1 MIIEDFGTL
10 SNGKECKLYTLQ
22 TPALDLSV
30 TDYGT
35 TLVNLIVKDGA
46 KRTDIVLGFTNAKD
60 YETKNDPCFG
70 CNVGRNA
77 NRIKTGKFTLNNV
90 AYSLDQN
97 DGKNNLHSGNN
108 PYFKRIWNVETYDD
122 NHITFSLNS
131 PNMDQGFPGEIKVF
145 VTYKIINNN
154 SFEIIFEGIP
164 KEDTII
170 NITNHSYFNLN
181 GEGSGSVLDHSVQIF
196 ADYYT
201 PANRESI
208 PLGTVESVKNTPMDF
223 TSPKKIGLE
232 IENDFQQLIYGKGY
246 DHNFVTVEPDKAVK
260 YEDLPYNGKLHKIVE
275 ATGDKSGI
283 KLSIET
289 DYPGVQMYTA
299 NYVENISGKNGHVY
313 NQRTAVCF
321 EPQFFPDAINNANF
335 ISSVCPKHKTFKK
348 HILYTLNT

>member
-1 MIIEDFGTL
+1 M
-10 SNGKECKLYTLQ
+10 
-22 TPALDLSV
+22 
-30 TDYGT
+30 
-35 TLVNLIVKDGA
+35 
-46 KRTDIVLGFTNAKD
+46 
-60 YETKNDPCFG
+60 
-70 CNVGRNA
+70 
-77 NRIKTGKFTLNNV
+77 
-90 AYSLDQN
+90 
-97 DGKNNLHSGNN
+97 HSGNN

-246 DHNFVTVEPDKAVK
+246 DHNFVTVEPNKAVK

-275 ATGDKSGI
+275 ATGNKSGI

-313 NQRTAVCF
+313 NQRAAVCF
-321 EPQFFPDAINNANF
+321 EPQFFLMQLIIQ
-335 ISSVCPKHKTFKK
+335 ISSVQYAPNIKHSKNIFCT
-348 HILYTLNT
+348 H